1 MTVYL
6 ETERLVLRDW
16 TPDDVVHFARI
27 NSDPIIMEYYPSR
40 LDSKAT
46 DRLVT
51 HFQDHITKHGYGF
64 YAVEH
69 KDDGA
74 FVGFSGLAQVPKSLP
89 FAPAVELAWRL
100 DYGYWG
106 KGYGS
111 EVTRALL
118 AHGFGA
124 LGLDEIV
131 AYCVEHHVRAQA
143 LLEKIKFTRDKAADF
158 VYAPNRD
165 ASAKRDYRLYR
176 MAAEHTK

>member
-6 ETERLVLRDW
+6 ETERLILRDW
-16 TPDDVVHFARI
+16 EEEDLVHFARI

-40 LDSKAT
+40 LDEAASV
-46 DRLVT
+46 RLAA
-51 HFQDHITKHGYGF
+51 HFQDHIVKHGYGF

-69 KDDGA
+69 KGDGA
-74 FVGFSGLAQVPKSLP
+74 FVGFSGLSQVPGKMP

-124 LGLDEIV
+124 LGLEEII
-131 AYCVEHHVRAQA
+131 AYCTEGNVRAQA
-143 LLEKIKFTRDKAADF
+143 LLAKIGFTHDIAGDFAFALSREVKDKQD
-158 VYAPNRD
+158 YQLYKL
-165 ASAKRDYRLYR
+165 ASG
-176 MAAEHTK
+176 HTG